1 MLQFT
6 HTSGQ
11 HLHVDDVRLYYEV
24 TGDRS
29 GPPLVLLH
37 GGLGSLADFNSILDE
52 LPRGY
57 RVVGIDFRGHGK
69 STLGSANMS
78 YQLHQRDVTC
88 ILDHL
93 GIAACTLLGFSDGGI
108 VAYRMAAQ
116 TPERV
121 SALVTV
127 GAQWRLEKDGPV
139 HEMLR
144 GLTAEAWEEMF
155 PDSVEYY
162 RSVNPQPAFSAL
174 VRAVVSSW
182 TDLTTE
188 GYPGEDVRKIAAPSL
203 FVRGDN
209 DPLLSLQEVVELRQR
224 VTSAQLFNIPCA
236 GHEVHA
242 DSPGLF
248 LAGVKAFF
256 EHLATC
262 HAPSYGVH

>member
-1 MLQFT
+1 MLHFT
-6 HTSGQ
+6 HRSGK
-11 HLHVDDVRLYYEV
+11 HLQVDDARLYYEV
-24 TGDRS
+24 SGDTS
-29 GPPLVLLH
+29 GKPMVLLH
-37 GGLGSLADFNSILDE
+37 GGLGSLADFNSVIEE
-52 LPRGY
+52 LPTGY
-57 RVVGIDFRGHGK
+57 YVIGIDFRGHGK
-69 STLGSANMS
+69 STLGSAALS
-78 YQLHQRDVTC
+78 YRQYQRDVTC

-121 SALVTV
+121 TALITV

-144 GLTAEAWEEMF
+144 GLTADAWEEMF

-162 RSVNPQPAFSAL
+162 RSVNPLPAFSAL
-174 VRAVVSSW
+174 VQAVVSLW

-188 GYPGEDVRKIAAPSL
+188 GYPGEDVRKIGAPSL
-203 FVRGDN
+203 LVRGDN

-224 VTSAQLFNIPCA
+224 VGSAQLFNIPCA

-242 DSPGLF
+242 DSPALF

-256 EHLATC
+256 EHLGTC
-262 HAPSYGVH
+262 YALSYGVH